1 MKADWFTI
9 IQKRASKTK
18 NNENESGFAHWPAL
32 LYTGEGYAPSC
43 LYNTVRFSD
52 ALQMFRVTQQ
62 RVEGHSAGKRPELLT
77 KSINALLLVIFTDW
91 GRPLK

>member
-1 MKADWFTI
+1 MKADLLIGLPCYIRERGMHQAVFTL
-9 IQKRASKTK
+9 QL
-18 NNENESGFAHWPAL
+18 GFL
-32 LYTGEGYAPSC
+32 MLC
-43 LYNTVRFSD
+43 
-52 ALQMFRVTQQ
+52 QMFRVTQQ